1 MKIIHEIKGMSGESE
16 GRGTKEEENKGRYN
30 DNKKLSAAIRREIQT
45 AKHPSL
51 YIYTSLSKASSIF
64 LFKRAF
70 EFRAM
75 IEQRLNRFLQSPSI
89 LRWEGRTSQ
98 AIKNYGI
105 ME

>member
-51 YIYTSLSKASSIF
+51 YIYIQASRKPLPPSSLNAP
-64 LFKRAF
+64 
-70 EFRAM
+70 
-75 IEQRLNRFLQSPSI
+75 LNFAR
-89 LRWEGRTSQ
+89 
-98 AIKNYGI
+98 
-105 ME
+105 